1 MTDWKQRNA
10 PVALLRR
17 PIFAFILALAGV
29 TLTALVSIAVINA
42 GRISLSVSA
51 VQVSVRK
58 MESLAGYPIEA
69 RYDRRTANIVVQGL
83 VPDAAAAGLLET
95 SLQQRHPRQSL
106 HFVLSNISTD
116 AVRPNL
122 RSARVEREA
131 NSASVAALRE
141 TGMLRD
147 AVIMDLKQ
155 QITVLRA
162 ELQGFRAQAAA
173 ATYPAVTYDLDPY
186 LAAARDRVGGLLVG
200 GTLLDVLRTPAE
212 AGFEMLSPEA
222 PEAPEAPA
230 AMAPE
235 VGPISKNAEQTIAA
249 LLVGFTEEL
258 RFTDIRLAN
267 DVAEALTLILE
278 QQHADA
284 RIQLLTMARPI
295 GDRPAPAHTAFF
307 MASKMRA
314 LLIAKGISP
323 SRIDLRY
330 GGRSAPVSALESRDW
345 RKSHYLGFRLDFTPS
360 SLPL

>member
-1 MTDWKQRNA
+1 MTDKKQRNA

-222 PEAPEAPA
+222 PA